1 MNLPVWLTVFISGLV
16 GSWAA
21 RLVAGLFVIPLIYG
35 AQNADRDLSHI
46 WIVLSLASAAGQA
59 LLTALLVVA
68 LLPSLSGIRVGFGT
82 ALVATICGYLVST
95 ILMILLFHATV
106 DSNLMAAGGAGM
118 MPAFGLAA
126 LLLPIAG
133 IAVTTWMLTSSST
146 GPSGGDT
153 SHLYPASFYDEI
165 RKDR

>member
-21 RLVAGLFVIPLIYG
+21 RLVAGLFVIPLLYG
-35 AQNADRDLSHI
+35 AHNAARDPTNV
-46 WIVLSLASAAGQA
+46 WIVLSLGSAAGQA
-59 LLTALLVVA
+59 LLTALLLTA
-68 LLPSLSGIRVGFGT
+68 LLPSLSGRHVGFGT

-95 ILMILLFHATV
+95 ILTILLFHATIE
-106 DSNLMAAGGAGM
+106 SNVMAAGGSGM

-146 GPSGGDT
+146 GGSGGDT

>member
-21 RLVAGLFVIPLIYG
+21 RLIAGLFVIPLIYG
-35 AQNADRDLSHI
+35 AQNADRDLSDI

-106 DSNLMAAGGAGM
+106 DSNATAAGGAGM
-118 MPAFGLAA
+118 LPAFGLAA

-146 GPSGGDT
+146 GRSGGDT